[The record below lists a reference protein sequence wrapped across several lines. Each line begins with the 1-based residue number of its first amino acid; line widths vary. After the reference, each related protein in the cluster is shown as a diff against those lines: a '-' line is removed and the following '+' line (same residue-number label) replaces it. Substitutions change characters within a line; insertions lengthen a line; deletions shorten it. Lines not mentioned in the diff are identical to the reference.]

1 MIYRNDHKFLLDQ
14 IVPKPGGT
22 VADYDLV
29 IASQPYRARAS
40 LEFKAKRVLAPLARA
55 LGPGGRMIAIH
66 SYGHDPGME
75 IIHKVWP
82 NDNPFTHSRHDLL
95 KEVKHELGAAGR
107 DLNFNA
113 YSDQR
118 SLFRY
123 EMHTLPS
130 EISSS
135 IGTSTLLAAW
145 NAAIYVAQIED
156 DRLSDVNSDRRYI
169 EATRDVLQKHGGLWF
184 YDEIFR
190 DLAPARVSARERH
203 DASPNRRFRADAFRS
218 RRRGRTRPRSPR
230 WPTSCRPARRSISP
244 PCRRSSRAS

>member
-1 MIYRNDHKFLLDQ
+1 
-14 IVPKPGGT
+14 
-22 VADYDLV
+22 
-29 IASQPYRARAS
+29 
-40 LEFKAKRVLAPLARA
+40 
-55 LGPGGRMIAIH
+55 MIAIH
-66 SYGHDPGME
+66 SHGNDPGME

-82 NDNPFTHSRHDLL
+82 NDNPFVHSRHDLL
-95 KEVKHELGAAGR
+95 KAVKHDLGPAGR
-107 DLNFNA
+107 DLTFNT

-123 EMHTLPS
+123 DMHTLPT

-184 YDEIFR
+184 YDESFVI
-190 DLAPARVSARERH
+190 
-203 DASPNRRFRADAFRS
+203 S
-218 RRRGRTRPRSPR
+218 RRRE
-230 WPTSCRPARRSISP
+230 
-244 PCRRSSRAS
+244 